1 MYKSLFKIS
10 LLLFGFTLF
19 SCKENKQTT
28 AEQKQVT
35 APPSV
40 VQAANLNVAE
50 SSKKIPENADR
61 EVSFDI
67 VNPFRKDDNENCYV
81 NGATKLFHKTDNSFM
96 LTKKDFAITDIDFSD
111 IDYEGPGYTI
121 YSYQSSVNKNM
132 EVVIIEGQAD
142 IGTAWY
148 YVIVL
153 DGEDLVDKFYVKEPR
168 ANSETT
174 DMKDFINVAL
184 KDKDLVLKFKKDKI
198 ARYSKPM
205 ANLRTEGSYLCF
217 DKKIK

>member
-19 SCKENKQTT
+19 SCKENRQTT
-28 AEQKQVT
+28 AEQKQVAAT
-35 APPSV
+35 SV

-50 SSKKIPENADR
+50 SSKVQENADR
-61 EVSFDI
+61 EISFDI
-67 VNPFRKDDNENCYV
+67 VDPFRKDDYENCYV
-81 NGATKLFHKTDNSFM
+81 HGATRLIHKTDNSFM
-96 LTKKDFAITDIDFSD
+96 LTKKDFAITDVDFSD
-111 IDYEGPGYTI
+111 INYEGPGYTI
-121 YSYQSSVNKNM
+121 YSYQSSANKNM
-132 EVVIIEGQAD
+132 EVIIIEGQAD

-148 YVIVL
+148 YVVVL

-168 ANSETT
+168 ANSENT

-184 KDKDLVLKFKKDKI
+184 KDKDLVLKFQKDKI
-198 ARYSKPM
+198 AGYSKSSP
-205 ANLRTEGSYLCF
+205 NLRTEGSYLCL

>member
-1 MYKSLFKIS
+1 MYKSFFKIS

-19 SCKENKQTT
+19 SCKENRQT
-28 AEQKQVT
+28 AADQKQV
-35 APPSV
+35 AAPSV

-50 SSKKIPENADR
+50 SSKKTPEKADR

-67 VNPFRKDDNENCYV
+67 VSPFKKDDYENCYV
-81 NGATKLFHKTDNSFM
+81 HGTTKLIHKTDNSFM
-96 LTKKDFAITDIDFSD
+96 LTKKDFAITDVDFSD
-111 IDYEGPGYTI
+111 INYEGPGYTI
-121 YSYQSSVNKNM
+121 YSYQSSANKNM

-148 YVIVL
+148 YVVVL

-168 ANSETT
+168 ANSENT

-205 ANLRTEGSYLCF
+205 ANLRTEGSYLCL

>member
-1 MYKSLFKIS
+1 MYKLFFKLSI
-10 LLLFGFTLF
+10 LLFGFTLF
-19 SCKENKQTT
+19 SCKENRQTT
-28 AEQKQVT
+28 AEQKQLE
-35 APPSV
+35 AKSV
-40 VQAANLNVAE
+40 VQAANFTVAE
-50 SSKKIPENADR
+50 SSKKAPENIAH
-61 EVSFDI
+61 EISFDI
-67 VNPFRKDDNENCYV
+67 VSPFRKDDNENCYV
-81 NGATKLFHKTDNSFM
+81 HGATKLFHKTDNSFM
-96 LTKKDFAITDIDFSD
+96 LTKKDFAITDVDFSD
-111 IDYEGPGYTI
+111 SNYEGPGYTI
-121 YSYQSSVNKNM
+121 YSYQSSANKNM
-132 EVVIIEGQAD
+132 EVIIIEGQAD

-148 YVIVL
+148 YVVVL

-205 ANLRTEGSYLCF
+205 ANMRAEGSYLCL